1 MEKCMP
7 ASYEITLKVPFHD
20 LDPLQVVWHGNYM
33 KYFDIARFG
42 LFEKAGIDL
51 HRYQVEHGFLF
62 PITKTS
68 VKHIAPLE
76 FNDEF
81 ICKATVTEARYKL
94 VIAFEI
100 RLAASGKLC
109 ARCSSEQV
117 AVKTP
122 SMALEFEIPAD
133 IRKAFGID

>member
-1 MEKCMP
+1 MP
-7 ASYEITLKVPFHD
+7 ASFEIKLKVPFHD
-20 LDPLQVVWHGNYM
+20 LDPLQVVWHGNYL

-42 LFEKAGIDL
+42 LFENAGIDL
-51 HRYQVEHGFLF
+51 HRYQVEKQFLF

-81 ICKATVTEARYKL
+81 ICKAAVIEARYK
-94 VIAFEI
+94 IAMAFEI
-100 RLAASGKLC
+100 RLATSGKLY
-109 ARCSSEQV
+109 ARCTSEQV

-122 SMALEFEIPAD
+122 SMELEFEIPAD
-133 IRKAFGID
+133 IRKALGFD